1 MGVIG
6 PALFDDDTAA
16 DVRGAYRSYI
26 EEGVDDGEALRRIL
40 ERYQRWF
47 DREDG
52 LGALVGFAVTQS
64 ELGRLD
70 PAIRDQA
77 VAAIDHGGDLQ
88 RWQRDSPHLVDERRA
103 VLSEARARLNA
114 PQPHRVHLPPPDPK
128 LSDLV
133 AGDVLTLEVPYGLV
147 IFRVVRVKRVSAQEL
162 PVLEQ
167 LEYSGSDVPS
177 LDLLEQLPKRD
188 FPNPTPKDLG
198 CFHIVVM
205 ADPGQWRQ
213 LGFRKIGRIQ
223 GREADSRQQVV
234 HRTSRATW
242 SQILAHYQ
250 NSPNQVTAR

>member
-1 MGVIG
+1 
-6 PALFDDDTAA
+6 
-16 DVRGAYRSYI
+16 
-26 EEGVDDGEALRRIL
+26 
-40 ERYQRWF
+40 
-47 DREDG
+47 
-52 LGALVGFAVTQS
+52 
-64 ELGRLD
+64 
-70 PAIRDQA
+70 
-77 VAAIDHGGDLQ
+77 
-88 RWQRDSPHLVDERRA
+88 
-103 VLSEARARLNA
+103 
-114 PQPHRVHLPPPDPK
+114 
-128 LSDLV
+128 
-133 AGDVLTLEVPYGLV
+133 
-147 IFRVVRVKRVSAQEL
+147 VRVKRVSAQEL

-177 LDLLEQLPKRD
+177 LDLLERLPKRD

-213 LGFRKIGRIQ
+213 LGFRKIGRIR